1 MLVPIAKPLTITV
14 TPGNIA
20 PFWSFTVP
28 EIRTDFTS
36 VPGPT
41 ATLPFRSVQVR
52 RVPLM
57 HSCTACNTVTSFKST
72 VILWVSRVTSSRLK
86 ITLFWLSRLIS
97 SNACSTV
104 AFSNLKEITFVVL
117 SCPKAELVVSGI
129 IVSNMQNNVKQ
140 YLHQTRKFEKNFLF
154 SSFFINLYS

>member
-1 MLVPIAKPLTITV
+1 MAKPLTMTV
-14 TPGNIA
+14 TPGNTI

-28 EIRTDFTS
+28 EIRTGFTPVS
-36 VPGPT
+36 GPT
-41 ATLPFRSVQVR
+41 ATLPFRSVQVK

-72 VILWVSRVTSSRLK
+72 VILLVSRITSSRLK

-97 SNACSTV
+97 SKACNTV
-104 AFSNLKEITFVVL
+104 AFPSFKEITFVAL
-117 SCPKAELVVSGI
+117 SCPKAELVVSEI
-129 IVSNMQNNVKQ
+129 IVRNMQNNVKQ

-154 SSFFINLYS
+154 SSFFIDLYN